1 MWRGG
6 AWSGERGLDGLTSLK
21 NTKSKYQKKTWL
33 FYGQADQKG
42 WPPQMAI
49 FHLKTC
55 CLQESCCCSILVPLS
70 SWQHGKIDR
79 WLNLIESR
87 FSPLAAVQLQP
98 WSSFVPVTAD
108 DPTQPLPQCKMCCT
122 VFCKISDALPFIWHC
137 ASANSALVGSFGA
150 LRQSAVCNPLCF
162 GCRRVLQQ
170 CCTVCSGSQCK

>member
-1 MWRGG
+1 MTFRLWRCLELAKNRQKMVMVKPQLSCWYLGQVRQTWRGG

-42 WPPQMAI
+42 WPPKMAI

-108 DPTQPLPQCKMCCT
+108 DPTQPL
-122 VFCKISDALPFIWHC
+122 
-137 ASANSALVGSFGA
+137 LVA
-150 LRQSAVCNPLCF
+150 AVQDVLH
-162 GCRRVLQQ
+162 GVLQD
-170 CCTVCSGSQCK
+170 